1 MFKKFNNRKRISDF
15 TNDLESK
22 MIVFGNQVTQFL
34 VECAEN
40 IILELKDRK
49 EKFEYLEKDDRTIIS
64 IFGEVNFKRR
74 YYQDKE
80 TKERIYQLD
89 QFLKLEKRERMLP
102 NVKEKLIEEAR
113 EMSYKKARQKA
124 SYETEISKQTIKIK
138 LIN

>member
-1 MFKKFNNRKRISDF
+1 
-15 TNDLESK
+15 

-49 EKFEYLEKDDRTIIS
+49 EK
-64 IFGEVNFKRR
+64 
-74 YYQDKE
+74 
-80 TKERIYQLD
+80 
-89 QFLKLEKRERMLP
+89 
-102 NVKEKLIEEAR
+102 LIEEAR
-113 EMSYKKARQKA
+113 EIFYKKARQKA